1 MKSDTKQF
9 AVIVVMVATA
19 VIINAML
26 IKHLVTKNQPKDAQY
41 YEQLEDEMGKAFLI
55 ECKKANGAW
64 FVGFQRDQL
73 IQGCMVPAEQ
83 AQIYTEKQL

>member
-1 MKSDTKQF
+1 MKSETKQF
-9 AVIVVMVATA
+9 AVIVVMVTTA

-26 IKHLVTKNQPKDAQY
+26 IKHLIKSNQPKDAHY
-41 YEQLEDEMGKAFLI
+41 YEQLEDEMGKALLI

-83 AQIYTEKQL
+83 AQIYTEKQM